1 MKKTLLSLGLLL
13 SFSTSVW
20 CQTGMSVQSGFS
32 DLLAYNS
39 TALSLNNEVNN
50 MGTETEMSSLESEL
64 FEGPDGTVSLSFY
77 PNPVKDVL
85 NVRFK
90 EKGNY
95 TIRIYN
101 IVGEKIREKTV
112 LDDFIVRFDDLSSLP
127 NGMYFLSYEPESGRV
142 ITKTFSKGQFSN

>member
-1 MKKTLLSLGLLL
+1 MKKTLLLLGLLL
-13 SFSTSVW
+13 TFSTYVW
-20 CQTGMSVQSGFS
+20 CQTELDVRSGFS

-39 TALSLNNEVNN
+39 TDLSFNAAAKQDN
-50 MGTETEMSSLESEL
+50 ETEMNSLESDL
-64 FEGPDGTVSLSFY
+64 LDGPDGTVTLTFY

-101 IVGEKIREKTV
+101 IVGEKIREKSV
-112 LDDFIVRFDDLSSLP
+112 LENDIVRFDDLSSLP
-127 NGMYFLSYEPESGRV
+127 NGMYFLSYEPEYGRV
-142 ITKTFSKGQFSN
+142 ITKTFSKGQFGN

>member
-1 MKKTLLSLGLLL
+1 MKKTILSLGLLL
-13 SFSTSVW
+13 TFSTYVW
-20 CQTGMSVQSGFS
+20 CQTELDVHSGFS

-39 TALSLNNEVNN
+39 TALSFNTAAKQDNETGMN
-50 MGTETEMSSLESEL
+50 SLESDL
-64 FEGPDGTVSLSFY
+64 LDGPDGTVTLTFY

-101 IVGEKIREKTV
+101 IVGEKIREKSV
-112 LDDFIVRFDDLSSLP
+112 LENDIVRFDDLSSLP
-127 NGMYFLSYEPESGRV
+127 NGMYFLSYEPEYGRV
-142 ITKTFSKGQFSN
+142 VTKTFSKGQFSN